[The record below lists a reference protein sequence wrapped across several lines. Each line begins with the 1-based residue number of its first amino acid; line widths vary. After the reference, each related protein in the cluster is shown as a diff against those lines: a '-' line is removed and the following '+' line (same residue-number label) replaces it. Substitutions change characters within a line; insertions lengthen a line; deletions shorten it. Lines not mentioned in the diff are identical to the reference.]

1 MNPKSRSISRAE
13 QFCPA
18 RDAAADHRRPA
29 CEGRRASGLPCAC
42 RAIKMQ
48 TGGTPVCRDR
58 RDACLPV
65 ALAALCIFSLS
76 GSPVLAGSL
85 WREGVTDERGM
96 FADKRAK
103 RVGDILTIIVQE
115 TASVSNSEALKT
127 AKSSKSGATNLAD
140 AIVQQFVS
148 KIPGKNSAKVIDPK
162 SLNLSSTG
170 TNDYTGGG
178 EVKNSQTIAT
188 RAAVQVI
195 DVLPNGNLVVEG
207 LREISFSKERQFA
220 SLRGLVRAYDILP
233 DNTVLSSNMAD
244 ARIEIISEGTLTDAQ
259 KKGWLL
265 RLNDKINPF

>member
-1 MNPKSRSISRAE
+1 MNPKSKFISKPLTAV
-13 QFCPA
+13 CILLV
-18 RDAAADHRRPA
+18 
-29 CEGRRASGLPCAC
+29 AS
-42 RAIKMQ
+42 
-48 TGGTPVCRDR
+48 TP
-58 RDACLPV
+58 L
-65 ALAALCIFSLS
+65 F
-76 GSPVLAGSL
+76 AGSL

-115 TASVSNSEALKT
+115 TASVANSEALMT
-127 AKSSKSGATNLAD
+127 AKSSKSGVTNLAD
-140 AIVQQFVS
+140 TIVKQFVG
-148 KIPGKNSAKVIDPK
+148 KLPGKVAGQPVNVKD
-162 SLNLSSTG
+162 LNLSSTG
-170 TNDYTGGG
+170 SNDYTGGG

-220 SLRGLVRAYDILP
+220 ALRGLVRSYDIQP

>member
-1 MNPKSRSISRAE
+1 MNPKSKSTFNANRFRPAFAVLCILLLPGAETSRAGGSGRE
-13 QFCPA
+13 
-18 RDAAADHRRPA
+18 RDVEER
-29 CEGRRASGLPCAC
+29 
-42 RAIKMQ
+42 
-48 TGGTPVCRDR
+48 GGTGAPAFVSTPSR
-58 RDACLPV
+58 AP
-65 ALAALCIFSLS
+65 AF
-76 GSPVLAGSL
+76 AGSL

-115 TASVSNSEALKT
+115 TASVANSEALKT
-127 AKSSKSGATNLAD
+127 SKSSKSGVASLAD
-140 AIVQQFVS
+140 TIVKQFVAKAPD
-148 KIPGKNSAKVIDPK
+148 KILGKTINPK
-162 SLNLSSTG
+162 ELNLSSTG
-170 TNDYTGGG
+170 SNDYTGGG